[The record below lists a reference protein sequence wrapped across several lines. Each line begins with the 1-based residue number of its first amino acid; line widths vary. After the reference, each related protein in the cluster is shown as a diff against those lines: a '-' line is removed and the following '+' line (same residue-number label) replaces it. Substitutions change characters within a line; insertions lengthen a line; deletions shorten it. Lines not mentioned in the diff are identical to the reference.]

1 MNTKRWVTSSLIIFL
16 LFLNGC
22 SSTGSA
28 NTGILKAS
36 GTISVTSVQ
45 IAPEVS
51 GKIIEINVTKGDSVK
66 TGDALFRLEDN
77 LLQAQFDQAN
87 AAVEVAQAN
96 LEAAEQKLSGAQT
109 QYDLA
114 MQTVRKQDKATRI
127 SDWKSSPPD
136 SATTG
141 WYFQKNEKVTALKTL
156 VEISKKD
163 LDNTLANLNSVLK
176 SASSQDF
183 LSVEKRLNQAEQM
196 HDIAETTLK
205 DAKLARVTNHL
216 QDAAQDAAD
225 AAQTEL
231 DAAKNAYDQLLPS
244 SEASK
249 VMDAR
254 AKVAVAE
261 INLINTQNALDRE
274 QTGDQS
280 LQVVSAQSALD
291 QANSAVKQANAN
303 MTQTQANLQ
312 VAKIQ
317 LAKARIVSP
326 ISGVVLS
333 NPVNAGEVIAAGA
346 TVFEIG
352 SLDQIT
358 LDVYISENQ
367 YGQIKLG
374 QTASVKVD
382 SFPNKSFEGKVTYI
396 SDQAEFTPRT
406 VQTVESR
413 STTVYK
419 VEITIANPDHE
430 LKAGMPADATF
441 TLDQT
446 AD

>member
-1 MNTKRWVTSSLIIFL
+1 MSKKRWISLL
-16 LFLNGC
+16 LMILMIYLSAC
-22 SSTGSA
+22 SATGSA
-28 NTGILKAS
+28 NAGILKAS
-36 GTISVTSVQ
+36 GTISVISVQ
-45 IAPEVS
+45 VAPEIS
-51 GKIIEINVTKGDSVK
+51 GKILEIKVVKGDSVK
-66 TGDALFRLEDN
+66 TGDVLFNMQDN

-87 AAVEVAQAN
+87 AAVAVAQAN
-96 LEAAEQKLSGAQT
+96 LDAAQEKLSGAQT
-109 QYDLA
+109 QYDIA

-127 SDWKSSPPD
+127 SDWKTSPPD

-141 WYFQKNEKVTALKTL
+141 WYFQKDEKVTALKTL
-156 VEISKKD
+156 VEISQQD
-163 LDNTLANLNSVLK
+163 LDNALVNLNSVLK

-205 DAKLARVTNHL
+205 DAKLARDTDHI

-225 AAQTEL
+225 VAQTEL
-231 DAAKNAYDQLLPS
+231 DAAKNAYDQMLPS
-244 SEASK
+244 SEATK

-254 AKVAVAE
+254 AKVAVTE

-291 QANSAVKQANAN
+291 QAKSSVKQANAN
-303 MTQTQANLQ
+303 LTQAQANLQ

-317 LAKARIVSP
+317 LDKAMVASP
-326 ISGVVLS
+326 ISGIVLS
-333 NPVNAGEVIAAGA
+333 NPVNAGEVVAAGA

-367 YGQIKLG
+367 YGQVKLG
-374 QTASVKVD
+374 QTASIKVD

-419 VEITIANPDHE
+419 VEISISNPDHD

-441 TLDQT
+441 TLSK
-446 AD
+446 